1 MADANVKKFMAKV
14 IEKNPG
20 ELEFHQA
27 VEEVASSVMPFI
39 LKNPKYKEAKILL
52 NM

>member
-1 MADANVKKFMAKV
+1 MSKKIEEFMAKV

-27 VEEVASSVMPFI
+27 VRK
-39 LKNPKYKEAKILL
+39 L
-52 NM
+52 